1 MASSKVMASSGSA
14 NSDLARQ
21 PSIYSRT
28 VPELQN
34 GQKKKFG
41 GSMNMDELLR
51 NMYGDNPAA
60 EMIPPAGSG
69 SGEGQANGAAGMS
82 SLATQGSFTL
92 PKSHK
97 PVDEV
102 WKEIAASGG
111 DRKIRAVEE
120 GQYFKDPAI
129 EQMTLE
135 DFLAKAGAVREEDVR
150 IPQVSGAGQGVYPVD
165 PLLANRFPQQQLEG
179 SIAGFGNG
187 VEGGAAVGVGRGKR
201 RIVEEP
207 IDKAAQQRQR
217 RMIKNRESAARSRE
231 RKQAYTVELE
241 SLVAQLEEENARLLK
256 EQAEQTKKRFMQLME
271 YVIPVEEK
279 RRPPRV
285 LRRIH
290 SVQW

>member
-1 MASSKVMASSGSA
+1 MASSKVMASSRSA

-21 PSIYSRT
+21 SSIYSLT
-28 VPELQN
+28 VSENQN
-34 GQKKKFG
+34 DQSRNFS

-60 EMIPPAGSG
+60 EIIPTAGPG
-69 SGEGQANGAAGMS
+69 SCADGQANGAGMS
-82 SLATQGSFTL
+82 STLSKSVGGS
-92 PKSHK
+92 KS
-97 PVDEV
+97 VDEV

-111 DRKIRAVEE
+111 DRKIRAIEE
-120 GQYFKDPAI
+120 GQYFKDSAI

-150 IPQVSGAGQGVYPVD
+150 IPQVAGAGQGVYSVD
-165 PLLANRFPQQQLEG
+165 PLLANRFPPQQIEG
-179 SIAGFGNG
+179 SIVGFGNG
-187 VEGGAAVGVGRGKR
+187 VEGAAAAVGVGRGKR

-207 IDKAAQQRQR
+207 IDKVAQQRQR

-241 SLVAQLEEENARLLK
+241 SLVTQLEEENARLVK
-256 EQAEQTKKRFMQLME
+256 EQAEQTKKRYAQLME
-271 YVIPVEEK
+271 YLIPVQEK

-285 LRRIH
+285 LRRVH
-290 SVQW
+290 SVHW